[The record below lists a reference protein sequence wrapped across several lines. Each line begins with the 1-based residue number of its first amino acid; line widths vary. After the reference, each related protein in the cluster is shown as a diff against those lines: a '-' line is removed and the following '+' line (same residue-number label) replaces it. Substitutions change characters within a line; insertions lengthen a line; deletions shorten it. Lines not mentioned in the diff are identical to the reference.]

1 MQRQVAM
8 ENGAG
13 TYSILYVDDEP
24 QNLFLFRSFFEQ
36 EYTVHTAESGSEALR
51 ILGESDIQVLLADQ
65 RMPGINGIQ
74 LLETVAKEYPET
86 VRVLVTGYSDIDVVI
101 GAINRGAVYRYL
113 GKPWDVDEV
122 QATIRNALEMYELR
136 RKNQTLIASLDKQNR
151 LLRKKVAALNFLNKL
166 QLDLKGLPDFESIT
180 DKAILRLQEE
190 FEADVGCHCESRS
203 GTVQIRFAH
212 LNRDRENELREL
224 IDQLDLP
231 PIETPLSP
239 SMPEGRSLCVLPLV
253 FQGTYFGHLVF
264 LFPKKTPFDIEELPF
279 AEAASHVVS
288 SVLYSDH
295 VHRQEMKKE
304 QLLLVG
310 QMAGMIVHDL
320 KGPLA
325 TIMGFVS
332 LLQADLDRS
341 QREEFAGIINQE
353 VRRLI
358 DMVEELLSFS
368 KGETHLNITS
378 IEFRSFVEEIVE
390 LFDISL
396 KRENIRTEVSLN
408 GLHNF
413 SGDRKKLKKVFINL
427 FQNAREHLQAVEGRR
442 NIWISS
448 SLEKD
453 TVLIRFINNGPR
465 IPEELLPRL
474 FDPFFSHEKDQ
485 GTGLGLTICKKI
497 VEEHHGSIEVF
508 SGPGRN
514 EFRISLPVKS
524 HPYQD
529 S

>member
-113 GKPWDVDEV
+113 GKPWDV
-122 QATIRNALEMYELR
+122 YELR

-212 LNRDRENELREL
+212 LNRDREDELREL

-396 KRENIRTEVSLN
+396 KKENIRTEVSLN
-408 GLHNF
+408 GLHSF

-427 FQNAREHLQAVEGRR
+427 FQNAREYLQAVEGRR

-508 SGPGRN
+508 SEPGRN

>member
-1 MQRQVAM
+1 MG
-8 ENGAG
+8 NGAG
-13 TYSILYVDDEP
+13 TYSILYVDDEL
-24 QNLFLFRSFFEQ
+24 QNLYLFRSVFEQ

-51 ILGESDIQVLLADQ
+51 ILGKSDIRVLLVDQ
-65 RMPGINGIQ
+65 RMPGISGIQ
-74 LLETVAKEYPET
+74 LLETVAREYPET

-101 GAINRGAVYRYL
+101 DAINRGAVYRYL
-113 GKPWDVDEV
+113 SKPWDVEEV
-122 QATIRNALEMYELR
+122 RATIRNALELYELR
-136 RKNQTLIASLDKQNR
+136 GKNQALVATLDEQNR
-151 LLRKKVAALNFLNKL
+151 LLRKKVAELNFLNKL
-166 QLDLKGLPDFESIT
+166 QLELKGLPDFESIT

-190 FEADVGCHCESRS
+190 LEAEAGCHCESRH
-203 GTVQIRFAH
+203 GTAQIRFAH
-212 LNRDRENELREL
+212 LNGDREDELRGL

-231 PIETPLSP
+231 PIETPQSP
-239 SMPEGRSLCVLPLV
+239 SMPEGRSLCVLPLM
-253 FQGTYFGHLVF
+253 FQGTSFGHLVF
-264 LFPKKTPFDIEELPF
+264 LFSKKTPFDIEELPF

-288 SVLYSDH
+288 SVLYSEH

-304 QLLLVG
+304 RLLLVG

-332 LLQADLDRS
+332 LMQADLGRS

-353 VRRLI
+353 ALRLI
-358 DMVEELLSFS
+358 DMAEELLSFS

-378 IEFRSFVEEIVE
+378 IEFRNFVEEIVE

-408 GLHNF
+408 GLHSF

-427 FQNAREHLQAVEGRR
+427 FQNAREHLQTVEGRR

-453 TVLIRFINNGPR
+453 RVLIRFINNGPR

-497 VEEHHGSIEVF
+497 VEEHHGTIEAF
-508 SGPGRN
+508 SRPGRN
-514 EFRISLPVKS
+514 EFRITLPVK
-524 HPYQD
+524 
-529 S
+529 